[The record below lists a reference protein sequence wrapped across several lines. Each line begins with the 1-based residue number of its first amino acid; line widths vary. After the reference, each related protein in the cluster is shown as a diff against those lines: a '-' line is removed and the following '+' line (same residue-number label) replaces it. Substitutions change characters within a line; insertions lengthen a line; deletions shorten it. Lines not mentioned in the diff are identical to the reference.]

1 MPTLSIEQVAR
12 VALDSGWTGEK
23 AAIATAIAMAE
34 SGGRTDAR
42 GDTTITTSKWG
53 PSIGLWQIRSLNAQR
68 GTGGERDEIANL
80 DPRTNGRNAFA
91 ISNGGAN
98 WRPWSVYT
106 SGAYRAHLARARLAV
121 GAPASDVPGGD
132 AAAPGG
138 AASGGILTDPGTW
151 SRVGLFL
158 LGGLIMLVALYRATG
173 AGDVVIRAAKTAVKA
188 RTGVSV

>member
-12 VALDSGWTGEK
+12 VALDSGWSGEK

-80 DPRTNGRNAFA
+80 DPRTNGRHAFA
-91 ISNGGAN
+91 ISGSGTN

-106 SGAYRAHLARARLAV
+106 SGAYRTHLARARLAV

-132 AAAPGG
+132 ATAPGG
-138 AASGGILTDPGTW
+138 AVNGGILTDPGTW